1 MERGWI
7 FINARELRLN
17 RLDRLVNEYS
27 CTLDSRVSSI
37 RWGDF

>member
-17 RLDRLVNEYS
+17 RLDRLVNELFLYIGLES
-27 CTLDSRVSSI
+27 
-37 RWGDF
+37 